1 MSEDLIFLEEL
12 KHIDSNDYINCLEY
26 LLSINVKLKC
36 MNIINKD
43 NDKIY
48 NFNNKTLKE
57 SIINGDIDRL
67 KIIYEVLINKHL
79 ISIQNRNIQ
88 PISGKNI
95 EGAYVKSE
103 LEN

>member
-1 MSEDLIFLEEL
+1 
-12 KHIDSNDYINCLEY
+12 
-26 LLSINVKLKC
+26 